1 MEWDPS
7 SSMLIPGAL
16 SQCPC
21 PAYCLPV
28 VSSAQ
33 TVILHLR
40 DCGNKIA
47 PRQPGLHTVTL
58 FQKPQV
64 CE

>member
-1 MEWDPS
+1 MWDQDGLEWR
-7 SSMLIPGAL
+7 GT
-16 SQCPC
+16 
-21 PAYCLPV
+21 PAAICSFLGLCHSV
-28 VSSAQ
+28 LV
-33 TVILHLR
+33 
-40 DCGNKIA
+40 CGNKIA